1 MGPLEKRKGPDELLP
16 IRPLWPFRFYLP
28 LFLLLGMTFRAE
40 GRARRLALFFI
51 FPVTIPTGIVKGLF
65 GGDLGIF
72 FVATCAL
79 LRLRPLLVVVMAL
92 LAVLLRIDMLFVLEL
107 SPLVHIRRV
116 KPGIVDSEGI
126 LLTEDALQ
134 DEQGSKEHNRGD
146 NGNEFFLHESP
157 TSFLFTLFFTKSQP
171 IIPKTTPLSR
181 KKY

>member
-40 GRARRLALFFI
+40 GRASRLALFFI

-65 GGDLGIF
+65 GGDLGVL
-72 FVATCAL
+72 FVATYAL
-79 LRLRPLLVVVMAL
+79 LSLRPLLVVVMAL

-107 SPLVHIRRV
+107 SPLVRIRRV

-126 LLTEDALQ
+126 LLTEDAL
-134 DEQGSKEHNRGD
+134 
-146 NGNEFFLHESP
+146 
-157 TSFLFTLFFTKSQP
+157 
-171 IIPKTTPLSR
+171 
-181 KKY
+181 